1 MTPRNYHPKGIC
13 RRFIKGLL
21 FISLPMLFA
30 MCIQDDPDAGEV
42 FSLKPGDPLPEFSV
56 KDNTG
61 RVISDVTL
69 RGKVCLIAFV
79 NTGCPDCRRELPEIE
94 QAFRSFSKDEDICFI
109 AISRSQG
116 YNSLTEYW
124 VENGFTLPYAAQ
136 EDDSVFQKFASQ
148 NIPRIYIASPEGII
162 LYTFDDSSF
171 VTAETIIKAIH
182 SSCSIPPSPL
192 HLFAQ
197 IPC

>member
-1 MTPRNYHPKGIC
+1 M
-13 RRFIKGLL
+13 

-30 MCIQDDPDAGEV
+30 MCIQDDPDPGEV

-56 KDNTG
+56 RDNTG

-94 QAFRSFSKDEDICFI
+94 QAFRSFSEDENVCFI

-116 YNSLTEYW
+116 HDSLAEYW
-124 VENGFTLPYAAQ
+124 VENGFTLPFAAQ
-136 EDDSVFQKFASQ
+136 EDDFVFQKFASQ

-162 LYTFDDSSF
+162 LYTYDDSSF
-171 VTAETIIKAIH
+171 VTAETIIEVIN